1 MLERKRTIYAG
12 ARFITLDERMPEAEC
27 LCVVDGCIDCLG
39 SFDDVMGRVG
49 SAPYEMVELGGG
61 VVYPGFIDTHS
72 PLSFFSNAVNWT
84 PCGVE
89 RGNVDGVLEA
99 LRNWAEENPEGW
111 IVGYGYD
118 DTGLPEQRHLTR
130 QELDSISIERPIIVV
145 HISFHMGCLNSKAL
159 ELLGLDA
166 GAELPEHEVVRDA
179 NGVPTGLLLETA
191 FFRAFELLPQP
202 TLEELKGNMRKAM
215 RLYAS
220 KGFTTFM
227 DGGVGV
233 IGGYRE
239 FMQAYMELDRN
250 GQMDIRAYLHL
261 MPAELDQ
268 LLALKIHDFGSDML
282 HLGGAK
288 LFIDGSI
295 QGFTAALGQGYH
307 SRPDHYGDTICPPEE
322 LAERVM
328 RYHANGVQVA
338 VHANGDRGAEI
349 VICAIEKAVA
359 QHPEQKPRHILLH
372 AQTVSDEQLRR
383 MKDSGI
389 IPSFFARHVEVWGD
403 RHKALFL
410 GPERTARLDPC
421 GSAVALG
428 LPFSLHVDS
437 PILPPTALG
446 SMHAAVN
453 RVTSGGEVLGPEQC
467 ISAREAVLAYTRYAA
482 LCCKNENN
490 IGQLSPG
497 FFADFVVLGR
507 SVEESEPLAIRDIEV
522 RATYCNGYKVFE
534 RGE

>member
-27 LCVVDGCIDCLG
+27 LCVVDGRIDCLG
-39 SFDDVMGRVG
+39 TRNEVMGRVG
-49 SAPYEMVELGGG
+49 SAPYELIELDGG

-72 PLSFFSNAVNWT
+72 HLSFFSNAVDWI

-89 RGNVDGVLEA
+89 RGNVAGVLDA
-99 LRNWAEENPEGW
+99 LRARAEESSEGW

-130 QELDSISIERPIIVV
+130 QELDSISTERPIIVV

-159 ELLGLDA
+159 KLLKLDE
-166 GAELPEHEVVRDA
+166 GVEFPENEVMRDSR
-179 NGVPTGLLLETA
+179 GTPTGLLLETA

-202 TLEELKGNMRKAM
+202 TLEDVKRNLRKAM
-215 RLYAS
+215 HVYTS
-220 KGFTTFM
+220 KGFTSFM

-233 IGGYRE
+233 IGGYHE
-239 FMQAYMELDRN
+239 FMQAYMELARH
-250 GQMDIRAYLHL
+250 GQMDLRGYLHL
-261 MPAELDQ
+261 MPAELDR
-268 LLALKIHDFGSDML
+268 LLELKIHDFGSDML

-295 QGFTAALGQGYH
+295 QGFTAALCEAYH
-307 SRPDHYGDTICPPEE
+307 SRPGHCGDTICPPEE
-322 LAERVM
+322 LAEKVM

-349 VICAIEKAVA
+349 VIRAIENAVA
-359 QHPEQKPRHILLH
+359 QHPEQRPRHILLH

-383 MKDSGI
+383 MKACGI
-389 IPSFFARHVEVWGD
+389 IPSFFARHIEVWGD

-410 GPERTARLDPC
+410 GPERAERLDPC
-421 GSAVALG
+421 GSAVAIG

-453 RVTSGGEVLGPEQC
+453 RVTSGGEVLGAEQC

-497 FFADFVVLGR
+497 FFADFVVLDR
-507 SVEESEPLAIRDIEV
+507 SVEESEPSTIRDIKV
-522 RATYCNGYKVFE
+522 KATYCNGRKVFAE
-534 RGE
+534 GE

>member
-1 MLERKRTIYAG
+1 MLERKRTIYIG

-27 LCVVDGCIDCLG
+27 LCVVDGRIDSIGGL
-39 SFDDVMGRVG
+39 DAVMARVG
-49 SAPYEMVELGGG
+49 SAPYDVVDLGGG

-72 PLSFFSNAVNWT
+72 HLSFFSNAVNWT
-84 PCGVE
+84 SCGVE
-89 RGNVDGVLEA
+89 RGNVAGVLNA
-99 LRNWAEENPEGW
+99 LRGWAEKNPEGW

-118 DTGLPEQRHLTR
+118 DTGLPEQRHLDR
-130 QELDSISIERPIIVV
+130 QDLDAISADRPIIVV
-145 HISFHMGCLNSKAL
+145 HISFHIGYLNSKAL
-159 ELLGLDA
+159 ELMGLNEGCDFTDA
-166 GAELPEHEVVRDA
+166 EVIRDTK
-179 NGVPTGLLLETA
+179 GVPTGMLLEKA

-202 TLEELKGNMRKAM
+202 THEELKSNMRKAM
-215 RLYAS
+215 RFYAS

-239 FMQAYMELDRN
+239 FMQAYMDLARN
-250 GQMDIRAYLHL
+250 GQMDIRGYLHL

-268 LLALKIHDFGSDML
+268 LLELKIHDFGSDML

-295 QGFTAALGQGYH
+295 QGFTAALEQGYH
-307 SRPDHYGDTICPPEE
+307 SRPEHCGDTICPPEE
-322 LAERVM
+322 LTERVM

-349 VICAIEKAVA
+349 VIRVIEKAVA

-383 MKDSGI
+383 MKDCGI
-389 IPSFFARHVEVWGD
+389 IPSFFARHIEVWGD

-410 GPERTARLDPC
+410 GTERAARLDPC

-453 RVTSGGEVLGPEQC
+453 RVTSGGEVLGPEQR

-490 IGQLSPG
+490 IGQLVPG
-497 FFADFVVLGR
+497 FFADFVVLER
-507 SVEESEPLAIRDIEV
+507 SIEESEPASIRDIEV
-522 RATYCNGYKVFE
+522 RATYCNGRKVFG

>member
-1 MLERKRTIYAG
+1 M
-12 ARFITLDERMPEAEC
+12 
-27 LCVVDGCIDCLG
+27 
-39 SFDDVMGRVG
+39 
-49 SAPYEMVELGGG
+49 
-61 VVYPGFIDTHS
+61 
-72 PLSFFSNAVNWT
+72 
-84 PCGVE
+84 
-89 RGNVDGVLEA
+89 
-99 LRNWAEENPEGW
+99 
-111 IVGYGYD
+111 GYGYD
-118 DTGLPEQRHLTR
+118 DTGLPEQRYPTR
-130 QELDSISIERPIIVV
+130 QELDSISTDRPIIVV

-166 GAELPEHEVVRDA
+166 GAEFPENEVMRDA
-179 NGVPTGLLLETA
+179 AGAPTGLLLETA
-191 FFRAFELLPQP
+191 FFRAFKLLSQP
-202 TLEELKGNMRKAM
+202 TYEELKANLRKAM
-215 RLYAS
+215 RFYAS

-239 FMQAYMELDRN
+239 FMQAYMDLARRD
-250 GQMDIRAYLHL
+250 QMDIRGYLHL

-268 LLALKIHDFGSDML
+268 FLELKVHDFGSDML
-282 HLGGAK
+282 HLAGAK

-295 QGFTAALGQGYH
+295 QGFTAALSEGYH
-307 SRPDHYGDTICPPEE
+307 IRPEHYGDTICPPEE

-328 RYHANGVQVA
+328 RYHSNGVQVA

-349 VICAIEKAVA
+349 VIDAIEKAVA
-359 QHPEQKPRHILLH
+359 EYPGQNPRHILLH

-383 MKDSGI
+383 MKACGI
-389 IPSFFARHVEVWGD
+389 IPSFFARHIEVWGD

-410 GPERTARLDPC
+410 GPERAARLDPC

-453 RVTSGGEVLGPEQC
+453 RVTSGGDVLGPEQR

-482 LCCKNENN
+482 LCCKHENC

-497 FFADFVVLGR
+497 FFADFVVLDR
-507 SVEESEPLAIRDIEV
+507 SIEESQPGFIRDIEV
-522 RATYCNGYKVFE
+522 KATYCNGRKVFD